1 MLSADSDR
9 GRAHWCDVA
18 QWEEGCPT
26 VGTEAARTGVMSHS
40 GKRVSDSGERAG
52 GVVSSC
58 IRGVSYDLVV
68 VIGTFWNTVPGLS
81 DRNVPITLTA

>member
-26 VGTEAARTGVMSHS
+26 VGTEAARTGVNVAQWEE
-40 GKRVSDSGERAG
+40 GVGQWGEGWWGSFLLYKG
-52 GVVSSC
+52 GIV
-58 IRGVSYDLVV
+58 
-68 VIGTFWNTVPGLS
+68 
-81 DRNVPITLTA
+81 